1 MVWLVLVGVVA
12 SLIAAFFYVR
22 VIVVMF
28 FAQETE
34 QTASVAIPSAFTTV
48 ALAAGVAVTVILG
61 VVPQPILDLVTNA
74 DVFIR

>member
-1 MVWLVLVGVVA
+1 VIVGVVA

-28 FAQETE
+28 FAQPTD
-34 QTASVAIPSAFTTV
+34 QTASVVVPSAFTTV

-61 VVPQPILDLVTNA
+61 VVPQPVLDLVTNA

>member
-1 MVWLVLVGVVA
+1 MVWLVIVGVVA

-28 FAQETE
+28 FAQSTE

-61 VVPQPILDLVTNA
+61 VVPQPVLDLVTNA

>member
-1 MVWLVLVGVVA
+1 MAATVK
-12 SLIAAFFYVR
+12 ITAFFYVR

-28 FAQETE
+28 FAQPTE

-61 VVPQPILDLVTNA
+61 VVPQPVLDLVTNA